1 MDNERF
7 DRVTLALAT
16 GRSRRSALGL
26 LAGGAVSLFAGARVA
41 AAVSNAGGNSAC
53 VEICKELYG
62 PGEEQGQCIAAGARD
77 EGPCVAP
84 VCENV
89 PAERTVTFYGALSN
103 NPDMK
108 IPHAVLRGFDAN
120 TTYSAEL
127 CYQSVVIGSG
137 TDTIPFTTDRCGF
150 ADLEFRALYNGALLN
165 LTIDGTTWNWQVA
178 G

>member
-7 DRVTLALAT
+7 DRFTLALAT

-41 AAVSNAGGNSAC
+41 SAESNAGGNSTC
-53 VEICKELYG
+53 VEICKGLYG
-62 PGEEQGQCIAAGARD
+62 PGEELGQCIAAGARG

-84 VCENV
+84 ICEGV
-89 PAERTVTFYGALSN
+89 PSEGTVTFYAVPTGDGSTSV
-103 NPDMK
+103 
-108 IPHAVLRGFDAN
+108 PHAKLEGFPSN
-120 TTYSAEL
+120 TSYSAEL
-127 CYQSVVIGSG
+127 RYQSAVIGSG
-137 TDTIPFTTDRCGF
+137 TDTIPFAADRCGF
-150 ADLEFRALYNGALLN
+150 ADLEFRTLYNGALLN